1 MNYDPNNPQHVA
13 YMRQQQAQAQQ
24 QQYRQV
30 QVPAPGYGG
39 VYGDGAQTVQTV
51 QQQGGNMQ
59 PAAFPPGTQN
69 PTSLLSP
76 PGFSNYAQAPNVQ
89 WHRIPAHLPQIA
101 IPSADFITTK
111 AFDNAISFTGNASG
125 AAYTTTLQFPEPSVI
140 FALTATAIDTTGAAL
155 TRDPRDCFTLALV
168 RTNADKLQSQAV
180 LGSTICGTA
189 ERPRYV
195 GPNGWVQD
203 RGSSIQ
209 ITLTPLFADLRV
221 DLVCYTAVI
230 YGPSSFTLA
239 AG

>member
-1 MNYDPNNPQHVA
+1 MSYDPRNPRTLQ
-13 YMRQQQAQAQQ
+13 QFQQAQPQYQVQQ
-24 QQYRQV
+24 GQPQQYQ
-30 QVPAPGYGG
+30 GYGG
-39 VYGDGAQTVQTV
+39 AYGDGAQTVQTV
-51 QQQGGNMQ
+51 PQQGGAMQ
-59 PAAFPPGTQN
+59 PAQFPPGTSN
-69 PTSLLSP
+69 PTTLLSP

-111 AFDNAISFTGNASG
+111 AFDNATSFSGNAAG
-125 AAYTTTLQFPEPSVI
+125 ATYTTTLQFPEPSVI
-140 FALTATAIDTTGAAL
+140 FALTATAVDTTGAAL
-155 TRDPRDCFTLALV
+155 TRDPLDCFTLALT
-168 RTNADKLQSQAV
+168 RTNSDKLQSQTV

-189 ERPRYV
+189 QRPRYV

-209 ITLTPLFADLRV
+209 ISLTPLFANLRI

-239 AG
+239 NG